1 MNRATVPA
9 AQAGLPFVVTPAQ
22 NREHSQGKPGQRL
35 RASFP
40 FSPLS
45 LPATSPAFPL
55 ARSRLFPVAL
65 PACFLALPLIILA
78 LSLVFLPRPMAGSSV
93 SGQQRWLS
101 CRSRD
106 HCFLLSSGQIRA

>member
-1 MNRATVPA
+1 MNPATVHA
-9 AQAGLPFVVTPAQ
+9 AQAGLPFFVTPAQ
-22 NREHSQGKPGQRL
+22 NREHSQRRPGQRL

-45 LPATSPAFPL
+45 LRLPATSPAFPL

-93 SGQQRWLS
+93 FGQQRCPLAAAF
-101 CRSRD
+101 R
-106 HCFLLSSGQIRA
+106 